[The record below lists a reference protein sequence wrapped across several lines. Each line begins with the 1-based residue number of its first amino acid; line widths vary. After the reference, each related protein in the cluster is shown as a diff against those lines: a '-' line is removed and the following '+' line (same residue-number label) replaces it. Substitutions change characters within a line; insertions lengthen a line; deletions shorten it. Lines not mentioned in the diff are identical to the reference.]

1 MSVFR
6 QSVLITLAGKRARM
20 TNGFIFIAL
29 GFVAVLGAWS
39 LVLAVMLDRAN
50 KEITKLKMEIKNLIP
65 F

>member
-1 MSVFR
+1 
-6 QSVLITLAGKRARM
+6 M

>member
-1 MSVFR
+1 MN
-6 QSVLITLAGKRARM
+6 
-20 TNGFIFIAL
+20 NGFVFICL
-29 GFVAVLGAWS
+29 GFIAVLGAWS

>member
-1 MSVFR
+1 MSVFKV
-6 QSVLITLAGKRARM
+6 SVLITLAGKRARM
-20 TNGFIFIAL
+20 PNGFIFICL
-29 GFVAVLGAWS
+29 GFIAVLGAWS